1 MLNIDEILK
10 EKEVTTEKKVYGFVY
25 ILFLFAKLND
35 LKPYEVLN
43 LIGDKI
49 KLYISCGWGD
59 LCQNRER
66 TMSEWCKELL
76 KEAGTYQ
83 VTEEMCN
90 QVSFEARQACCR
102 IIEQKRVQENLHYSE
117 IIYEYFKKI
126 K

>member
-59 LCQNRER
+59 LCQ
-66 TMSEWCKELL
+66 KP
-76 KEAGTYQ
+76 
-83 VTEEMCN
+83 
-90 QVSFEARQACCR
+90 
-102 IIEQKRVQENLHYSE
+102 
-117 IIYEYFKKI
+117 
-126 K
+126 

>member
-49 KLYISCGWGD
+49 KLYVSCGWGD

-66 TMSEWCKELL
+66 TMSEWSEELL

-90 QVSFEARQACCR
+90 QVSFEARQASCH
-102 IIEQKRVQENLHYSE
+102 IIEQKRAQENLHYSE
-117 IIYEYFKKI
+117 LIYEYFKNFK
-126 K
+126 